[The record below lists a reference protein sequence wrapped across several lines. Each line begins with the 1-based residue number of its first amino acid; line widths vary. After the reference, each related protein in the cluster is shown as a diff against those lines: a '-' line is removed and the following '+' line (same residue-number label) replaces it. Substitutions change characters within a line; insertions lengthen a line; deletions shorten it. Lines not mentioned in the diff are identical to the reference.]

1 MGALS
6 VAFTEIQGLLAR
18 LTKVKRSGEGWL
30 ACCPAHEDKTPSL
43 VVSQGRDGRIV
54 VHCHAGCAPE
64 AVVGAIGLTVSDLFP
79 PGSSRAQPLRI
90 EPPTPTRERPA
101 MAHAYDYRDANGQL
115 VFQVCRLVPKGFRQ
129 RRPDDQGNWIYELG
143 DIERPLYRLPEVI
156 EAVAQGKRV
165 WIVEGEKDADAL
177 ASAYPGGGVAT
188 TNPGGA
194 GKWRESM
201 SRVLAKAPDVVIL
214 PDNDDTGRTHAEQ
227 VAASL
232 TAQGATVR
240 VVQLPDIP
248 PKGDVSDWLEQ
259 GGDFD
264 ELETLIQATRIW
276 APDPTKRTRWR
287 LDEILGND
295 QLMRPPA
302 PIVPRLV
309 WRGRS
314 TLLAA
319 QEKSGK
325 STLIGF
331 LAAQVSRGGLF
342 LGDPCQAG
350 DVLIV
355 ALEESLGDVARRL
368 RHFGAD
374 PARIHV
380 VDRLPPDPR
389 ERPEALMDHIRAVLP
404 TLVLVDTLMAYGS
417 GIVEDE
423 NAVAQMQP
431 LVQGLTD
438 VAHRMDVGLCAA
450 HHNKKT
456 GGYRGSSAIGGAVDL
471 IAEMSIPDEERD
483 PRRRK
488 LRVVGRLPVH
498 GFEMRYNGTEYEDTS
513 GMGLPLIE
521 RVLNFVRHNPYCSTN
536 QVRSAIGG
544 RGELIDSAVFT
555 LLSRRCITDEGDPST
570 RTHRWMASAT
580 APSGS
585 ILDLGTHD

>member
-1 MGALS
+1 MGALA
-6 VAFTEIQGLLAR
+6 VALTELDGVLAR
-18 LTKVKRSGEGWL
+18 LQHVKRQGKGFS
-30 ACCPAHEDKTPSL
+30 ARCPAHDDQLPSL
-43 VVSQGRDGRIV
+43 SISEGRDGRIV
-54 VHCHAGCAPE
+54 LHCHAGCSRE
-64 AVVGAIGLTVSDLFP
+64 AVVQALGLTMPDLFP
-79 PGSSRAQPLRI
+79 PSPYAPAPI
-90 EPPTPTRERPA
+90 VTPKPTTDRPA
-101 MAHAYDYRDANGQL
+101 LTDTYDYTDANGAL
-115 VFQVCRLVPKGFRQ
+115 VFQVCRFTPKTFRQ
-129 RRPDDQGNWIYELG
+129 RRPDGNGNWVYEIG
-143 DIERPLYRLPEVI
+143 DIERPLYRLPQVI
-156 EAVAQGKRV
+156 EAAAQGKRV
-165 WIVEGEKDADAL
+165 WIVEGEKDADRL
-177 ASAYPGGGVAT
+177 AKEYPGGGVAT
-188 TNPGGA
+188 TSPGGA

-201 SRVLAKAPDVVIL
+201 SRALAKASDVVIL
-214 PDNDDTGRTHAEQ
+214 PDNDDTGRSHAEQ

-232 TAQGATVR
+232 TALGATVR
-240 VVQLPDIP
+240 VVQLPGVP
-248 PKGDVSDWLEQ
+248 LKGDVSDWLDA

-264 ELETLIQATRIW
+264 ELETLIQSTRIW
-276 APDPTKRTRWR
+276 TPDPAKRVRWR

-295 QLMRPPA
+295 ALMRPPA

-331 LAAQVSRGGLF
+331 LAAQVSRGGQF

-374 PARIHV
+374 PARVHI

-389 ERPEALMDHIRAVLP
+389 ERPEALAEHIRAVSP

-456 GGYRGSSAIGGAVDL
+456 GGYRGSSAIGGAVDV
-471 IAEMSIPDEERD
+471 IAEMSVPDEEKD
-483 PRRRK
+483 PTLRK
-488 LRVVGRLPVH
+488 LRVLGRLPVH
-498 GFEMRYNGTEYEDTS
+498 GFDMRYDGSLYLDAS
-513 GMGLPLIE
+513 GIGLPLIQ
-521 RVLNFVRHNPYCSTN
+521 RVLDFVRRNSPTSTN
-536 QVRSAIGG
+536 AVRLAIGG
-544 RGELIDSAVFT
+544 RFELVQAALQT
-555 LLSRRCITDEGDPST
+555 LERKRFITDEGDPLT
-570 RTHRWMASAT
+570 RARQWVASAA
-580 APSGS
+580 APP
-585 ILDLGTHD
+585 LVNFEAENARY